1 MVIVLMNNGDEK
13 DDHEYA
19 NDCIYDYE
27 TDYDDKVIM
36 IRMSTMLRLIMMK
49 RMVIIISTVMRVIIS
64 ILFYD
69 LLYVSLWKISLLN

>member
-1 MVIVLMNNGDEK
+1 MAIVVMNNGDEK
-13 DDHEYA
+13 DDDEYA

-64 ILFYD
+64 ILLYD